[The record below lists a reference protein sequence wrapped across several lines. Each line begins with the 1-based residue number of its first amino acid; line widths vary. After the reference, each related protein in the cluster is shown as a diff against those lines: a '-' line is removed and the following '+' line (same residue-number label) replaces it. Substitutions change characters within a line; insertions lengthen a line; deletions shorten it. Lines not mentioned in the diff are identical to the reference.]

1 MDNLGFSMGPEG
13 SSLAQKMAILKFI
26 CEHHPEDIDL
36 KFICELF
43 GWPMHTVKVHYMA
56 SDPAWDPQS
65 AALKRKK
72 RSTKKLDDKL
82 ISSIKHD
89 YIFGHLS
96 KTQIAR
102 KYGVHIH
109 TVIKYLKDEEM
120 KDTNIVDNK
129 IITEAKKM
137 EVISHYKR
145 SGPAFN
151 VISLKTGLNPDDVRD
166 IIREYEGTKN
176 GEDD

>member
-1 MDNLGFSMGPEG
+1 MDNLGFSMGAEE
-13 SSLAQKMAILKFI
+13 SSLAQKIAILKFI

-43 GWPMHTVKVHYMA
+43 GWPMYTVNAHYMA
-56 SDPAWDPQS
+56 SDPAWNPQS
-65 AALKRKK
+65 VALKR
-72 RSTKKLDDKL
+72 RWSTKKLDDKL

-102 KYGVHIH
+102 KYGVNIH
-109 TVIKYLKDEEM
+109 TVMKYLKDEEM

-145 SGPAFN
+145 SGPVFN
-151 VISLKTGLNPDDVRD
+151 VISLKTGLNVEDVRD
-166 IIREYEGTKN
+166 IILEYDKENEETN
-176 GEDD
+176 G